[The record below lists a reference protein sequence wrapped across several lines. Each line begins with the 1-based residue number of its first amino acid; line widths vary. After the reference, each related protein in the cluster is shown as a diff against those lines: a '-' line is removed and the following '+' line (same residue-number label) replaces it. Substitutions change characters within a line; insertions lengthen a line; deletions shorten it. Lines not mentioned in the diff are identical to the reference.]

1 MGRDVLLT
9 LVLHGATVLGLPLTA
24 AGRHVLLR
32 RLREQRAHVVH
43 FAHHNV
49 RVLQA
54 QHHLYGVN
62 VTARVR
68 VCLRTQHGACA

>member
-1 MGRDVLLT
+1 
-9 LVLHGATVLGLPLTA
+9 
-24 AGRHVLLR
+24 VLLR